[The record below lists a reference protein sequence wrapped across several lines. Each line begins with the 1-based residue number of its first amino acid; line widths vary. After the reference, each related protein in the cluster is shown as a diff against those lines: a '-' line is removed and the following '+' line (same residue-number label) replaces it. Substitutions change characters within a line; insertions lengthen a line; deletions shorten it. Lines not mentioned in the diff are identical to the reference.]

1 MDENR
6 VTHSEQHTIQPYDL
20 LEQFIRR
27 WYISVIILVAF
38 LLGSIF
44 YTKVICTPLYSSTA
58 KIYVAKR
65 LDEQIT
71 TSDLSV
77 STYLTRDYAELISD
91 RTVLNAVIDRLDLD
105 YSYGGLRGCVSINNP
120 ESTRIL
126 TVKVSTPDPKLSKDI
141 AQTICEVSREKIV
154 DLLNADYVNIISDAY
169 MPSAPSSP
177 NLRENIWYSFL
188 AGFIVLLITMII
200 ITFFDDKING
210 ISDVEKHLG
219 ISVLGSIPYAKG
231 RNGSV
236 YGSRKR
242 KPYTAKK

>member
-1 MDENR
+1 MDENKI
-6 VTHSEQHTIQPYDL
+6 TPNEQHAFQPHDL
-20 LEQFIRR
+20 LEQFVRR
-27 WYISVIILVAF
+27 WYITVFIMVAF

-58 KIYVAKR
+58 KLYVAKR
-65 LDEQIT
+65 LDEQM
-71 TSDLSV
+71 TSSDISV
-77 STYLTRDYAELISD
+77 STYLARDYAELISD
-91 RTVLNAVIDRLDLD
+91 RTVLNTVIDRLDLD
-105 YSYGGLRGCVSINNP
+105 YSYNGLRGCVTIYNP

-126 TVKVSTPDPKLSKDI
+126 TVTVSTPDPKLSMDI

-154 DLLNADYVNIISDAY
+154 ELLNVDYVNIISNSY

-177 NLRENIWYSFL
+177 NLEENMGYAML
-188 AGFIVLLITMII
+188 VGLVVLLITMLII
-200 ITFFDDKING
+200 NFFDDKING
-210 ISDVEKHLG
+210 VSDVEKHLG